1 MKTGASCRLPIPI
14 SDSQC
19 YPIQVYRTYLYE
31 HVVENPCDPLELPP
45 GDAAPA
51 GRRKSNDNLNF
62 EIDAN
67 EMAA

>member
-1 MKTGASCRLPIPI
+1 
-14 SDSQC
+14 
-19 YPIQVYRTYLYE
+19 VYRTYLYE